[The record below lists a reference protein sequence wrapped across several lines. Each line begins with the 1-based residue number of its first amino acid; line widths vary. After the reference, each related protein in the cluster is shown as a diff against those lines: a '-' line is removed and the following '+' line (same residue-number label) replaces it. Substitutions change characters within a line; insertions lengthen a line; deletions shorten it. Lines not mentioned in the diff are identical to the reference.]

1 MREIARLDATAQAEF
16 VRKGEI
22 TPLELVDAAIARIER
37 ANPVLNAVVTP
48 TFERARETARGD
60 LPDGPFR
67 GVPFLLKDLSA
78 AWAGVRQTSGSA
90 FLRDFTPP
98 VDSVLVERYR
108 AAGLVFLGKTN
119 CPEFGFL
126 PTTEPAL
133 FGATRNPW
141 DTNRTP
147 GGSSGGSAA
156 AVAAGMV
163 PIAHGNDGGG
173 SIRVPA
179 SCCGLVGLKPTRAR
193 ITHAPLLGDI
203 MGGLVVDH
211 ALARTVRDSAALL
224 DATAGPAPGD
234 PYGAPPPARPFLA
247 EVGADPGQLR
257 IAWSASNPIGAP
269 VHPDCIRAVEEA
281 AALCA
286 ELGHDVEE
294 AAPTV
299 DGDLLYESFFAV
311 WLAGHAWGIEGMA
324 RAIGRKPEAESFE
337 PLTWAFY
344 RIGREIRAADYLLA
358 VTALQGIAR
367 QVAGFL
373 ARHDAWLMPTLAQPP
388 VPLGTFDRDSTEAL
402 EVFRRASEFVP
413 FTPLF
418 NATGQPAVSLPLH
431 WNDSG
436 LPIGV
441 QLAGRFGDEATL
453 IRLAAA
459 LEEARPWADR
469 IPPAWAGGSVRAAGR
484 ST

>member
-1 MREIARLDATAQAEF
+1 
-16 VRKGEI
+16 
-22 TPLELVDAAIARIER
+22 
-37 ANPVLNAVVTP
+37 
-48 TFERARETARGD
+48 
-60 LPDGPFR
+60 
-67 GVPFLLKDLSA
+67 
-78 AWAGVRQTSGSA
+78 
-90 FLRDFTPP
+90 
-98 VDSVLVERYR
+98 
-108 AAGLVFLGKTN
+108 
-119 CPEFGFL
+119 
-126 PTTEPAL
+126 
-133 FGATRNPW
+133 
-141 DTNRTP
+141 
-147 GGSSGGSAA
+147 
-156 AVAAGMV
+156 
-163 PIAHGNDGGG
+163 
-173 SIRVPA
+173 
-179 SCCGLVGLKPTRAR
+179 
-193 ITHAPLLGDI
+193 
-203 MGGLVVDH
+203 
-211 ALARTVRDSAALL
+211 
-224 DATAGPAPGD
+224 
-234 PYGAPPPARPFLA
+234 
-247 EVGADPGQLR
+247 
-257 IAWSASNPIGAP
+257 
-269 VHPDCIRAVEEA
+269 
-281 AALCA
+281 
-286 ELGHDVEE
+286 
-294 AAPTV
+294 
-299 DGDLLYESFFAV
+299 
-311 WLAGHAWGIEGMA
+311 MA